1 MKKVHMVGAAAAAVF
16 IMGIFA
22 FLLFSPSA
30 ESTQGGENMADDYFL
45 DSQPDTE
52 ITEVNEDELE
62 APISNPEFIMVDVKG
77 MVASPG
83 VYELQQEKRIVDA
96 VDMAGGLAK
105 HADATQVNF
114 AARLQDEMVIYVPA
128 EGEEADHLLMDSS
141 VYESE
146 EESQGDE
153 VSLNTAEA
161 AELETLPGIG
171 PAKAAAILAY
181 REENGLFTSAEELKE
196 VSGIGDKTYEQLQ
209 EHIKIE

>member
-22 FLLFSPSA
+22 FLIFSPSA

-52 ITEVNEDELE
+52 ITEINEKEPETL
-62 APISNPEFIMVDVKG
+62 APNPEFIMVDVKG
-77 MVASPG
+77 LVASPG
-83 VYELQQEKRIVDA
+83 VYELQQDKRIIDA

-105 HADATQVNF
+105 HADAAQVNF

-128 EGEEADHLLMDSS
+128 EGEEPHHLLMGSA
-141 VYESE
+141 VNETE
-146 EESQGDE
+146 EESQKDK

-171 PAKAAAILAY
+171 PAKAAAILGY
-181 REENGLFTSAEELKE
+181 REENGQFTSTEELKE

-209 EHIKIE
+209 EHITIE